1 VSPVR
6 KVNKDRKV
14 NKERQEQRVIRE
26 ILDRRVRVVVVAALG
41 LLVVLVLVV
50 LEERRALQ
58 VLRAY
63 QASLEPS
70 ERLDLRVQ
78 LGRRGRRAPKVSQ
91 EPMEH
96 RAPLEYLERP
106 GPLESP
112 VP

>member
-1 VSPVR
+1 MSP
-6 KVNKDRKV
+6 DRKV

-26 ILDRRVRVVVVAALG
+26 ILDRQVRLGTVVVLG
-41 LLVVLVLVV
+41 LLVLLGQVV

-78 LGRRGRRAPKVSQ
+78 LGRRGRRAYKVSP

-96 RAPLEYLERP
+96 RAPLEYLERQ